1 MIFHAKAISGKNTK
15 VDSSMYILEEGD
27 YITGY
32 NATLVY
38 VMSGLVK
45 AVYVLGTFQ
54 KKKLEILST
63 NCQLASVP
71 FFQLPS
77 PIEDFENIKVL
88 AVVGKSAE

>member
-1 MIFHAKAISGKNTK
+1 MTPPTKALTNKNRIPNRSTY
-15 VDSSMYILEEGD
+15 VLEKRN

-45 AVYVLGTFQ
+45 AVYVLGAFQ
-54 KKKLEILST
+54 KKKFEILST

-71 FFQLPS
+71 LFQLPS
-77 PIEDFENIKVL
+77 PIEEFEDIKVL
-88 AVVGKSAE
+88 AVVDK

>member
-1 MIFHAKAISGKNTK
+1 MTIHTKAITDKNSQPKRSTY
-15 VDSSMYILEEGD
+15 VLEEGS

-45 AVYVLGTFQ
+45 AVYVLGAFQ
-54 KKKLEILST
+54 KKKLKILST

-77 PIEDFENIKVL
+77 PIEEFEDVKVL
-88 AVVGKSAE
+88 AVVDKSEE

>member
-1 MIFHAKAISGKNTK
+1 MTEHTK
-15 VDSSMYILEEGD
+15 VISDKYSQCSMYYLEEGD

-45 AVYVLGTFQ
+45 AVYVLGAVQ
-54 KKKLEILST
+54 KKRLEILLN

-71 FFQLPS
+71 LFQLPS
-77 PIEDFENIKVL
+77 PMKDFENVKVL
-88 AVVGKSAE
+88 AVVDKSAE